1 MASTFFIGKFCL
13 WALAGIGNT
22 FEELNNTDNNKI
34 LPVLSVIN
42 IQQIQEV
49 VPDTPRNVIETAS
62 SRARNINAAVDS
74 LILLTRIISTQTMS

>member
-1 MASTFFIGKFCL
+1 M
-13 WALAGIGNT
+13 AGIGNT

-34 LPVLSVIN
+34 LPALSVIN

>member
-1 MASTFFIGKFCL
+1 MAD
-13 WALAGIGNT
+13 IGNT

>member
-1 MASTFFIGKFCL
+1 M
-13 WALAGIGNT
+13 AGIGNT
-22 FEELNNTDNNKI
+22 FEELNNTDDNKI

>member
-1 MASTFFIGKFCL
+1 M
-13 WALAGIGNT
+13 AGIGNT

-62 SRARNINAAVDS
+62 SLARNINAAVDS